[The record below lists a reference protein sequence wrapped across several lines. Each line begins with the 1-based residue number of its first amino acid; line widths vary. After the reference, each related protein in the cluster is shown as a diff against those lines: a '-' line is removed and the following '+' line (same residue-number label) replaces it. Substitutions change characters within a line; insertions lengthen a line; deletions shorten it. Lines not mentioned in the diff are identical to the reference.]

1 MQSGVLTTKGQ
12 IVIPKEL
19 RDKYKLTPG
28 TRIFFEETDAGII
41 LKQVDAD
48 FIRSAKGMISR
59 KKGEKPMSEWW
70 PQHKAVERAIEE
82 KKFNLTSEPDAA
94 YRRAVKIKRK
104 K

>member
-19 RDKYKLTPG
+19 RDKYKLNPG
-28 TRIFFEETDAGII
+28 TRVFFEETAAGII

-48 FIRSAKGMISR
+48 FIKSAKGMVPK
-59 KKGEKPMSEWW
+59 KKGEKPMDEWW
-70 PQHKAVERAIEE
+70 PKYKAGERAIEQ
-82 KKFNLTSEPDAA
+82 KKLNLVSEPDVS
-94 YRRAVKIKRK
+94 YKRAIKIKRK

>member
-19 RDKYKLTPG
+19 RDKYKLNPG
-28 TRIFFEETDAGII
+28 TRVFFEETTAGII
-41 LKQVDAD
+41 LKQVDAA
-48 FIRSAKGMISR
+48 FIRSAKGMIPK

-70 PQHKAVERAIEE
+70 PKYKAEDSAIE
-82 KKFNLTSEPDAA
+82 KKNLNLISEPDAL
-94 YRRAVKIKRK
+94 YKRVVKIKRK